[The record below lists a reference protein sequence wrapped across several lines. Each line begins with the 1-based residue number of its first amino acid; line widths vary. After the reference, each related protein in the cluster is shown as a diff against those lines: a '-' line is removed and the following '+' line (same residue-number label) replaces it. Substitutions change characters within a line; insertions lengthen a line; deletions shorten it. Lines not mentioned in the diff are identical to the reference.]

1 MLAYGGIKNEMAPS
15 PPAIL
20 SKVNI
25 KCENIS
31 AFWETALEAVIFSP
45 AICNDRVTPSNYA
58 PMQNFN
64 SFYCCAKQIWF
75 QERKR
80 VVDAN
85 KTPSFLLAE
94 VQFYCILALK
104 NLSWKIIYL
113 NKKESHTTN
122 WFQTWLWNTWYPFAM
137 ETTNFLHAFT

>member
-1 MLAYGGIKNEMAPS
+1 MREERSRAKPVTPPKNLLCWG
-15 PPAIL
+15 L
-20 SKVNI
+20 SSFLRREKGDG
-25 KCENIS
+25 
-31 AFWETALEAVIFSP
+31 ETALEAVIFSP
-45 AICNDRVTPSNYA
+45 AICNDRVTPLSYA

-64 SFYCCAKQIWF
+64 TFYCCAKQIWF

-104 NLSWKIIYL
+104 ILSWKILYL
-113 NKKESHTTN
+113 NQKESYTTN
-122 WFQTWLWNTWYPFAM
+122 RFQTWLWNTWYPFAM